1 MAKTIKLTIP
11 FNYLDFEKSIWTFL
25 QNIKKTDMNFKN
37 EEIIIVFGNELK
49 VADPTDALREILLLE
64 LVKVH
69 IADLQQGSDF
79 TPLC

>member
-1 MAKTIKLTIP
+1 
-11 FNYLDFEKSIWTFL
+11 
-25 QNIKKTDMNFKN
+25 MNFKN